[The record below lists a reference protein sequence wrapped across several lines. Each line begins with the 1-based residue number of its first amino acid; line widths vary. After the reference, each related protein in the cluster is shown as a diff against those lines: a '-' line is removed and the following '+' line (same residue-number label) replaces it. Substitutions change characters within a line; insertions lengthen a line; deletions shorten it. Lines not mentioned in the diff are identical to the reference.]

1 MMATKKTVYEA
12 PAPAS
17 DKKKA
22 LQTALAQIDK
32 NFGKGTVMRLGD
44 RPEMN
49 VEAIPTGSLALD
61 AALGIGGVPKGR
73 IIEIYGPE
81 SSGKTTLALHILAEA
96 QKRGGEVAFVDAEH
110 ALDPVYAAALGVDT
124 DNLLVSQPDTG
135 EQALEITDA
144 LVRSGAV
151 DAVVVDSV
159 AALVPKQEIE
169 GEMGDTFVGL
179 QARLMSQ
186 ALRKLAGTIA
196 KTNCVVIFINQLR
209 MKIGVMYGNP
219 ETTTGGNALKF
230 YSSVRLDVR
239 RIESIKEG
247 NNVIGNKTRVKVVKN
262 KVAPPFREAV
272 FEILYGKGISK
283 WGELVDL
290 AVQLDIIQKSGSW
303 FSMGDE
309 RIGQGANSVKD
320 YLIANPD
327 IAEKVEAE
335 VRENLW
341 KLNNGAPKAPAKAAD
356 KAVAVSADDFDDEG

>member
-1 MMATKKTVYEA
+1 MATKKTMYDA
-12 PAPAS
+12 PTPAT

-22 LQTALAQIDK
+22 LQTALSQIEK

-49 VEAIPTGSLALD
+49 VDAIPTGSLALD

-96 QKRGGEVAFVDAEH
+96 QKMGGEVAFVDAEH

-124 DNLLVSQPDTG
+124 DNMLVSQPDTG

-151 DAVVVDSV
+151 DAIVVDSV

-186 ALRKLAGTIA
+186 ALRKLAGTIS

-239 RIESIKEG
+239 RVEAIKEG
-247 NNVIGNKTRVKVVKN
+247 GNVVGNKTRVKVVKN
-262 KVAPPFREAV
+262 KVAPPFREAH
-272 FEILYGKGISK
+272 FDIMYGQGISK

-290 AVQLDIIQKSGSW
+290 AVQMEIVQKSGSW

-309 RIGQGANSVKD
+309 RIGQGKDSVKA
-320 YLIANPD
+320 YLMSNPD
-327 IAEKVEAE
+327 IAEQVEAQVRANLIQGNA
-335 VRENLW
+335 VRE
-341 KLNNGAPKAPAKAAD
+341 PAKAAERP
-356 KAVAVSADDFDDEG
+356 VAISADDFDDED